1 MFDFV
6 DPDSSEFQAL
16 KEFCHLIGEGRME
29 DKKEEIHFKVLYHPT
44 VPGALLLVHYE
55 AVWSKFYI
63 REAVEEEGFVE
74 SLQNLPLVHSFPDP
88 RYGRP
93 IFPTI
98 VEYLDATKVCYHY
111 PKAETEGAVILE
123 QVPREQYLRL
133 KLLFDEKNPIPW
145 EEK

>member
-16 KEFCHLIGEGRME
+16 KEFCHLVGEGRME
-29 DKKEEIHFKVLYHPT
+29 DKKEEIHYKILYHPT
-44 VPGALLLVHYE
+44 VPGGLLLVHYE

-63 REAVEEEGFVE
+63 REVTEGYGGHLVD
-74 SLQNLPLVHSFPDP
+74 LPLVHSFPDP
-88 RYGRP
+88 KYGRP

-98 VEYLDATKVCYHY
+98 AEYLDATRMRYHY

-123 QVPREQYLRL
+123 PVPREQYLRL